1 MSWKKIKQ
9 NKQKIGV
16 IFLHVK
22 LQGFQDEKVSNT
34 CGVFRPTYKLTELKD
49 SEGKQARKRLCEG
62 ANLIIVQYPRG
73 YPNPCQTPLNFF
85 KKTKISPSLFS
96 PLTSFWGH
104 WLSAHKVCIPF
115 TTMCMSS
122 PQSCSNTGFSAHA
135 VASRLRR
142 HHFNLLSAL
151 YLGWARKDMG
161 TFILKAGNMTLGQAG
176 TQSHTLISY
185 LGESSR

>member
-1 MSWKKIKQ
+1 MSTISLNKGKSVSWRKIKQ

-73 YPNPCQTPLNFF
+73 SLGAASSLMYVTLNELTVIVPL
-85 KKTKISPSLFS
+85 
-96 PLTSFWGH
+96 SFTENKMA
-104 WLSAHKVCIPF
+104 LKF
-115 TTMCMSS
+115 
-122 PQSCSNTGFSAHA
+122 
-135 VASRLRR
+135 
-142 HHFNLLSAL
+142 LLN
-151 YLGWARKDMG
+151 W
-161 TFILKAGNMTLGQAG
+161 
-176 TQSHTLISY
+176 
-185 LGESSR
+185 